1 MSTKNIF
8 PKIFS
13 ALYFLILFLP
23 PLPDLVL
30 DINTFRLYVY
40 SIINTVAL
48 IYIISDNSLSLSL
61 SKVIKDK
68 LSIIILAFIVWGLL
82 SYTYAFNKT
91 EVIVRIFTFIN
102 FYLTFIIISVFIKK
116 ISFKEI
122 CSFISLLLLAQVSFS
137 LYALDVTTTIR
148 DYNFDLN
155 SKIIGIFPNRNITA
169 AIYLIQLPFLIY
181 LILKLKSTF
190 FKIVLSI
197 SGIVVVYIIFLL
209 ASRTSYVIIAGLISL
224 NLLYFFL
231 YKRKSI
237 PYIKSFSGYL
247 TLTIII
253 GYIAASLFLGSQNSA
268 NPVNRF
274 QSIFVE
280 EESSSTRIRYYTFG
294 IKDFVSNPIIGY
306 GLGNFKIISIERD
319 KENIRSYTVPYVMH
333 NDFLEVA
340 VELGIVGLTLFLL
353 IFIYPIYF
361 LLKQIKIKNLKT
373 EHIVVLSAVFIYI
386 IDSNLNFPF
395 TRAAS
400 LSYLALLLG
409 LIYNYLNPINDENN

>member
-1 MSTKNIF
+1 MNLKNIL
-8 PKIFS
+8 PKFFS
-13 ALYFLILFLP
+13 ALYFLVLFLP

-30 DINTFRLYVY
+30 DINTFRLYLY

-48 IYIISDNSLSLSL
+48 IYILSDNSLSLSL

-68 LSIIILAFIVWGLL
+68 LSLIILAFILWGLL

-91 EVIVRIFTFIN
+91 EVIVRVFTFIN
-102 FYLTFIIISVFIKK
+102 FYITYIIISVFIKS

-122 CSFISLLLLAQVSFS
+122 SSFFTLTLIAQVSFS
-137 LYALDVTTTIR
+137 LYALDVSTTLR
-148 DYNFDLN
+148 AYDFDLN
-155 SKIIGIFPNRNITA
+155 SQIIGIFPNRNITA

-181 LILKLKSTF
+181 STLKLKNIF
-190 FKIVLSI
+190 FKIILSI
-197 SGIVVVYIIFLL
+197 LSIVVVYIIFLL
-209 ASRTSYVIIAGLISL
+209 ASRTSYVIIAGLIL
-224 NLLYFFL
+224 FNLLYFFL
-231 YKRKSI
+231 FKRKSI
-237 PYIKSFSGYL
+237 SFVKSFSGYL
-247 TLTIII
+247 TLAIII
-253 GYIAASLFLGSQNSA
+253 GYIATSLFLGSQNSA

-294 IKDFVSNPIIGY
+294 IKDFITSPIIGY

-319 KENIRSYTVPYVMH
+319 RENIRSYTVPYVMH

-340 VELGIVGLTLFLL
+340 VELGIIGLILFLS

-361 LLKQIKIKNLKT
+361 LFKRIKVKDLKT
-373 EHIVVLSAVFIYI
+373 EHIVALSAVFIYI

-400 LSYLALLLG
+400 LSYLALILG
-409 LIYNYLNPINDENN
+409 LFYNYLNPINDENN

>member
-1 MSTKNIF
+1 
-8 PKIFS
+8 
-13 ALYFLILFLP
+13 
-23 PLPDLVL
+23 
-30 DINTFRLYVY
+30 
-40 SIINTVAL
+40 
-48 IYIISDNSLSLSL
+48 
-61 SKVIKDK
+61 
-68 LSIIILAFIVWGLL
+68 
-82 SYTYAFNKT
+82 
-91 EVIVRIFTFIN
+91 
-102 FYLTFIIISVFIKK
+102 
-116 ISFKEI
+116 
-122 CSFISLLLLAQVSFS
+122 
-137 LYALDVTTTIR
+137 LYALDVTTTLR
-148 DYNFDLN
+148 EYNFDLN
-155 SKIIGIFPNRNITA
+155 SKIVGIFPNRNITA

-190 FKIVLSI
+190 FKIVLSV

-231 YKRKSI
+231 YKRRSI
-237 PYIKSFSGYL
+237 SYIKSFSGYL

-294 IKDFVSNPIIGY
+294 VKDFISSPIIGY

-319 KENIRSYTVPYVMH
+319 RENIRSYTIPYVMH

-361 LLKQIKIKNLKT
+361 LLKQINLK
-373 EHIVVLSAVFIYI
+373 I
-386 IDSNLNFPF
+386 
-395 TRAAS
+395 
-400 LSYLALLLG
+400 
-409 LIYNYLNPINDENN
+409 

>member
-1 MSTKNIF
+1 MNLKNIF
-8 PKIFS
+8 PKFFS

-30 DINTFRLYVY
+30 DINTFRLYLY

-48 IYIISDNSLSLSL
+48 IYILSDNSLSLSL

-68 LSIIILAFIVWGLL
+68 LSIIILAFIFWGLL

-102 FYLTFIIISVFIKK
+102 FYITYIIISVFIKN

-122 CSFISLLLLAQVSFS
+122 CSFISLILIAQVSFS
-137 LYALDVTTTIR
+137 LYALDVTTTLR
-148 DYNFDLN
+148 EYNFDLN
-155 SKIIGIFPNRNITA
+155 SKIVGIFPNRNITA

-190 FKIVLSI
+190 FKIVLSV

-231 YKRKSI
+231 YKRRSI
-237 PYIKSFSGYL
+237 SYIKSFSGYL

-294 IKDFVSNPIIGY
+294 VKDFISSPIIGY

-319 KENIRSYTVPYVMH
+319 RENIRSYTIPYVMH

-361 LLKQIKIKNLKT
+361 LLKRINFKNLKT
-373 EHIVVLSAVFIYI
+373 EHIVVLSAVFIYL

-400 LSYLALLLG
+400 LSYLALILG
-409 LIYNYLNPINDENN
+409 LFYNYLNPINDENS

>member
-1 MSTKNIF
+1 MNLKNIF
-8 PKIFS
+8 PKFFS

-30 DINTFRLYVY
+30 DINTFRLYLF

-48 IYIISDNSLSLSL
+48 IYILSDNSLSLSL

-68 LSIIILAFIVWGLL
+68 LSIIILAFIFWGLL

-102 FYLTFIIISVFIKK
+102 FYLTYIIISVFIKN

-122 CSFISLLLLAQVSFS
+122 CSFISLILIAQVSFS
-137 LYALDVTTTIR
+137 LYALDVTTTLR
-148 DYNFDLN
+148 EYNFDLN
-155 SKIIGIFPNRNITA
+155 SRIVGIFPNRNITA

-181 LILKLKSTF
+181 SILKLKSTF
-190 FKIVLSI
+190 FKIVLSV

-231 YKRKSI
+231 YKRRSI
-237 PYIKSFSGYL
+237 LYIKSFSGYL

-294 IKDFVSNPIIGY
+294 VKDFISSPIIGY

-319 KENIRSYTVPYVMH
+319 RENIRSYTIPYVMH

-361 LLKQIKIKNLKT
+361 LLKQINIKNLKT
-373 EHIVVLSAVFIYI
+373 EHIVVLSAVFIYF

-400 LSYLALLLG
+400 LSYLALILG
-409 LIYNYLNPINDENN
+409 LFYNYLNPINDENS